1 MVLLNVLLIFF
12 IDSDSKGIAEINNI
26 KEKAEQAYKAGNYQ
40 QAAETYSYLVDSLSL
55 ADDKAIMNLGHSYYK
70 LEDTEKALSSY
81 ERLQDSDDD
90 KLRSQAYQQMGV
102 LSKDPQTLEKALA
115 YFKESIKSDP
125 TNNDARY
132 NYELLKKKLKEQEK
146 QDENQQDQDK
156 QDKDQE
162 KDQEQQEN
170 KDSENQEKSDS
181 QEKDQE
187 QENKDQEQQDQEN
200 KENEEQKSQEQKDQE
215 GKEGKEEQKE
225 QQEQKEGEEG
235 EEEQKQPQPG
245 EEQEENEEDQK
256 TPQQSTSE
264 KLEKMNLS
272 EEKAQMILEAL
283 KNSEIQYIQQN
294 RRKPTKRKDSNKP
307 DW

>member
-1 MVLLNVLLIFF
+1 MILLNILLLFF

-40 QAAETYSYLVDSLSL
+40 QAAETYSYLVDTLSI

-81 ERLQDSDDD
+81 ERLQDSDND

-156 QDKDQE
+156 QDQDQDQE

-170 KDSENQEKSDS
+170 KDSENQEKSDE
-181 QEKDQE
+181 QKKDQE
-187 QENKDQEQQDQEN
+187 QENKEQEQQDQEN
-200 KENEEQKSQEQKDQE
+200 KENEEQEGQEQKDQ
-215 GKEGKEEQKE
+215 EGKEEQKE
-225 QQEQKEGEEG
+225 QQEQKEGD
-235 EEEQKQPQPG
+235 EEQKKPQPG

>member
-1 MVLLNVLLIFF
+1 MILLNILLIFF
-12 IDSDSKGIAEINNI
+12 IDGDSKGIAKINSI
-26 KEKAEQAYKAGNYQ
+26 KEKAERAYKAGNYQ
-40 QAAETYSYLVDSLSL
+40 QAADAYSYLVDTLSLSN
-55 ADDKAIMNLGHSYYK
+55 DKAIMNLGHSYYK

-81 ERLQDSDDD
+81 ERLQDSNDH

-102 LSKDPQTLEKALA
+102 LSKDPQTLQKALA

-156 QDKDQE
+156 QDQE
-162 KDQEQQEN
+162 KDQEKQDN
-170 KDSENQEKSDS
+170 KDSENQEKSDD
-181 QEKDQE
+181 QKKDQE
-187 QENKDQEQQDQEN
+187 QQNKDQEQQEQEN
-200 KENEEQKSQEQKDQE
+200 EENEEQKSQEQKDQE
-215 GKEGKEEQKE
+215 GKEEQK
-225 QQEQKEGEEG
+225 EQKEGEEG
-235 EEEQKQPQPG
+235 EEEQEQPQPG
-245 EEQEENEEDQK
+245 EEQDENQEDQK

>member
-1 MVLLNVLLIFF
+1 MMILLNILLLFF

-40 QAAETYSYLVDSLSL
+40 QAAETYSYLVDTLSI

-81 ERLQDSDDD
+81 ERLQDSDND

-156 QDKDQE
+156 QDQDQDQE

-170 KDSENQEKSDS
+170 KDSENQEKSDE
-181 QEKDQE
+181 QKKDQE
-187 QENKDQEQQDQEN
+187 QENKEQEQQDQEN
-200 KENEEQKSQEQKDQE
+200 KENEEQEGQEQKDQ
-215 GKEGKEEQKE
+215 EGKEEQKE
-225 QQEQKEGEEG
+225 QQEQKEGD
-235 EEEQKQPQPG
+235 EEQKKPQPG